1 MLKLL
6 RVLKGETAG
15 ATTVEYGLIGAL
27 VVVASIGAYSSLGGS
42 LRTSFG
48 GASGCMK
55 AASGESAECPQLP

>member
-1 MLKLL
+1 MTKLL
-6 RVLKGETAG
+6 RVLKADSAG

-55 AASGESAECPQLP
+55 AASGESADCPQLP